1 MDVYTIRLLT
11 DELFDMD
18 MMLFVAT
25 EILEERMKAFEAE
38 GMTHT
43 VAMLGR
49 QIAQARKL
57 RILLDD
63 AYRAN
68 SPLLEV
74 A

>member
-1 MDVYTIRLLT
+1 MNVYEIRLLT

-25 EILEERMKAFEAE
+25 EVFEERMKAFEAE
-38 GMTHT
+38 GMTNT
-43 VAMLGR
+43 VAMLAR